1 MLTSR
6 YAAPLVALAA
16 PLLLYGGALVSQYGF
31 GLHPCEMC
39 YWQRWPHQAAIVL
52 AACAL
57 ILRGSDRTMRTL
69 TALAALAIAVSG
81 AIGVFHAGVEYGFW
95 EGLTT
100 CATSAGGPV
109 SLDGILAGMPPLIR
123 CDTAQWTLFG
133 VSLAGFNAIF
143 SFAAAL
149 LVLTL
154 LRRTPTSAA

>member
-1 MLTSR
+1 MLNSR
-6 YAAPLVALAA
+6 LAAPLVALAA
-16 PLLLYGGALVSQYGF
+16 PFLLYGGALVSQYGF

-52 AACAL
+52 AALAL
-57 ILRGSDRTMRTL
+57 LLRGNDRAMRTL
-69 TALAALAIAVSG
+69 TFLAAVAIAISG

-100 CATSAGGPV
+100 CSSGASGPI
-109 SLDGILAGMPPLIR
+109 SLNDIMAAPITR
-123 CDTAQWTLFG
+123 CDVPQWTFGG

-143 SFAAAL
+143 SFGAVA

-154 LRRTPTSAA
+154 LRRRTASAA